1 MKRTLY
7 VSSWI
12 VLGLWAL
19 TLVSAFGEERSTLER
34 ATLEIAGE
42 TLSVSV
48 EVARQ
53 ADERARGLMGRDA
66 LAPNAGM
73 LFVYANP
80 QPPEAAFWMY
90 RTRIPLDIAF
100 LGADGEVRAIRRML
114 PCQAASSAECPSY
127 AAKVPFRAALEV
139 NAGYF
144 DRHDIEV
151 GDRLP
156 IAPLLSPR

>member
-1 MKRTLY
+1 MKRSLY
-7 VSSWI
+7 VSGWMM
-12 VLGLWAL
+12 VLGLLAL
-19 TLVSAFGEERSTLER
+19 IPASAFGEERSTLER
-34 ATLEIAGE
+34 ATLEVAGE
-42 TLSVSV
+42 TLSV

-53 ADERARGLMGRDA
+53 ADERSRGLMERDA

-100 LGADGEVRAIRRML
+100 LGAEGEIRAIRRML

-156 IAPLLSPR
+156 ITPLLSPR

>member
-42 TLSVSV
+42 TLSV

-53 ADERARGLMGRDA
+53 ADERARGLMGRDV
-66 LAPNAGM
+66 LATDAGM
-73 LFVYANP
+73 LFVYP
-80 QPPEAAFWMY
+80 RRQPPEAAFWMY
-90 RTRIPLDIAF
+90 RTLIPLDIAF
-100 LGADGEVRAIRRML
+100 LGEAGEIRAIRHMQ
-114 PCQAASSAECPSY
+114 PCRTSREGCPRY
-127 AAKVPFRAALEV
+127 AAGEPFRAALEV

-144 DRHDIEV
+144 RRHGIEV

>member
-19 TLVSAFGEERSTLER
+19 TLVSAFGEERATLER

-42 TLSVSV
+42 TLSV

-53 ADERARGLMGRDA
+53 ADERARGLMGRDV
-66 LAPNAGM
+66 LATDAGM
-73 LFVYANP
+73 LFVYP
-80 QPPEAAFWMY
+80 RRQPPEAAFWMY

-100 LGADGEVRAIRRML
+100 LGAEGEVRAIRHMQ
-114 PCQAASSAECPSY
+114 PCQATSSAECPSY
-127 AAKVPFRAALEV
+127 AAEVPFRAALEV

-144 DRHDIEV
+144 RRHGIEV

>member
-7 VSSWI
+7 VSGWM

-19 TLVSAFGEERSTLER
+19 IFVPAFGEERSTLER
-34 ATLEIAGE
+34 ATLEVAGE
-42 TLSVSV
+42 TLSV

-53 ADERARGLMGRDA
+53 ADERSRGLMERDA

-90 RTRIPLDIAF
+90 RTRIPLDIAY